1 MTLQDVINDYKER
14 QKEHE
19 EKYSDRPLKDYL
31 EMKAE
36 QERNLK
42 LVMNGMR
49 KQKEIQNQRKIEK
62 LSPTGGLTPFK
73 KK

>member
-1 MTLQDVINDYKER
+1 MTLQDVINGYKQR

-19 EKYSDRPLKDYL
+19 EKFSDTPLKDYL

-36 QERNLK
+36 QEKNLK
-42 LVMNGMR
+42 SVMTGMR
-49 KQKEIQNQRKIEK
+49 KQKEVEHQRKMEK